1 MIYDYIVVGSGMGGI
16 AAGLN
21 LASNDKKVLILE
33 KNSLPGGLVTTFKRG
48 RFEFDT
54 TLHTLANYGD
64 EEITGDL
71 KKILDKWE
79 IDVPTV
85 RIPLDI
91 EIKEVSSKKD
101 FIIKGEAEDIIVQL
115 EEEYP
120 GSMEKLKKL
129 LKIVK
134 EIHEALKV
142 LLDKGKVEENEYPN
156 FYKFVDLMAIDGLN
170 LLGLKREVINKLSFV
185 WLNLGSPLNKLSFI
199 DYAEYMYKLIFKKEV
214 VLTCKSLEF
223 VLNMINKYQSMG
235 GKILYNSNVIEV
247 TKENNLMILKTED
260 GLIYKAK
267 EVVFDVS
274 KRYVFKELIKDA
286 AKDIKKLENARTIG
300 ANGVIV
306 YLGLNK
312 SYQELGLKHHKY
324 LLVDNLSSD
333 INVKYMMNKNHNT
346 IMGIVPNVVNIDASP
361 KNTTILVLEKMF
373 FKDIFKN
380 INKYD
385 YQKFKEDMAK
395 EMINSFEEN
404 LGIDI
409 TEYIEEIEIATPFTI
424 ERYTNNINGSW
435 FGYMRKGYDNSINRI
450 LAYPDEVMDKI
461 SFVGGSS
468 LFASGV
474 DNAFYSG
481 IYVTQ
486 DKLNREVK
494 HG

>member
-1 MIYDYIVVGSGMGGI
+1 MY
-16 AAGLN
+16 
-21 LASNDKKVLILE
+21 
-33 KNSLPGGLVTTFKRG
+33 
-48 RFEFDT
+48 
-54 TLHTLANYGD
+54 
-64 EEITGDL
+64 L
-71 KKILDKWE
+71 KD
-79 IDVPTV
+79 
-85 RIPLDI
+85 
-91 EIKEVSSKKD
+91 
-101 FIIKGEAEDIIVQL
+101 
-115 EEEYP
+115 
-120 GSMEKLKKL
+120 M
-129 LKIVK
+129 
-134 EIHEALKV
+134 
-142 LLDKGKVEENEYPN
+142 
-156 FYKFVDLMAIDGLN
+156 
-170 LLGLKREVINKLSFV
+170 
-185 WLNLGSPLNKLSFI
+185 
-199 DYAEYMYKLIFKKEV
+199 
-214 VLTCKSLEF
+214 
-223 VLNMINKYQSMG
+223 
-235 GKILYNSNVIEV
+235 
-247 TKENNLMILKTED
+247 
-260 GLIYKAK
+260 
-267 EVVFDVS
+267 
-274 KRYVFKELIKDA
+274 FKELIKDA